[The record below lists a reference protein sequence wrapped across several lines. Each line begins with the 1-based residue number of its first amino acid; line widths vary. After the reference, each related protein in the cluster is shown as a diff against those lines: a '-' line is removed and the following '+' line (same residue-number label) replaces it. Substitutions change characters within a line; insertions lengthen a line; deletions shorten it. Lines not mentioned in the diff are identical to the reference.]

1 MNGRNPRAKA
11 ARTFKL
17 GDKVYLPPVS
27 KSPAVTA
34 ENDPQLEL
42 FEGGARAVNRAQR
55 KEPEF
60 LKRVEREHAE
70 SRAIAARLP
79 EGVFFGTSSWSFP
92 EWAGVVYSRRS
103 SQAELAREGLRE
115 YARHPLLTTVGID
128 RSFYAPIPKADLERY
143 GSQLP
148 SGFLCVAKAPAAVVE
163 PTMRQRGGLRE
174 RNPDFLSASRL
185 IDELVA
191 PFAESFREHTGP
203 FLLQFPPAPP
213 EHRLAPREFAENL
226 EQFLGALP
234 RDFSYAVELRDATLL
249 TDDYRRALA
258 AHGAAHV
265 YNFAT
270 AMPMPADQERVVPL
284 EQAPFALVRLL
295 LPPGSTYEGRREELR
310 PFDRVS
316 SPQPEMRREVL
327 DLLRRAVERH
337 IPISVLVNNK
347 AEGCSP
353 LTIRVLAELL
363 AEEGLRSKV

>member
-1 MNGRNPRAKA
+1 
-11 ARTFKL
+11 
-17 GDKVYLPPVS
+17 
-27 KSPAVTA
+27 VTA
-34 ENDPQLEL
+34 ENDAQLEL
-42 FEGGARAVNRAQR
+42 FEGGARAGNRAKRQDT
-55 KEPEF
+55 ELLE
-60 LKRVEREHAE
+60 RVEREHAE

-79 EGVFFGTSSWSFP
+79 AGVFFGTSSWSFP
-92 EWAGVVYSRRS
+92 EWAGVVYSRRGS
-103 SQAELAREGLRE
+103 PAELAREGLRE

-148 SGFLCVAKAPAAVVE
+148 AGFPCVTKAPAAVVE
-163 PTMRQRGGLRE
+163 PTSRSRSGGRE
-174 RNPDFLSASRL
+174 RNPDFLSATRL

-191 PFAESFREHTGP
+191 PFSESFREHTGP

-213 EHRLAPREFAENL
+213 EHRLAPPEFAEKL

-234 RDFSYAVELRDATLL
+234 RDFSYAVELRDPTLL

-284 EQAPFALVRLL
+284 EQAPFVLVRLL

-316 SPQPEMRREVL
+316 SPQPEMRRQVL
-327 DLLRRAVERH
+327 DLLRRGVERH
-337 IPISVLVNNK
+337 LPISVLVNNK

-353 LTIRVLAELL
+353 LTIRALADLL
-363 AEEGLRSKV
+363 AQEDLKASAAE

>member
-1 MNGRNPRAKA
+1 VKSRNPRVKA
-11 ARTFKL
+11 DRTCKL

-34 ENDPQLEL
+34 ESDAQLEL
-42 FEGGARAVNRAQR
+42 FEGEARAGNRVERQDT
-55 KEPEF
+55 EL

-70 SRAIAARLP
+70 SRAIAAQLP
-79 EGVFFGTSSWSFP
+79 AGVFFGTSSWSFP
-92 EWAGVVYSRRS
+92 EWAGIVYSRRGS
-103 SQAELAREGLRE
+103 PSELAREGLRE

-128 RSFYAPIPKADLERY
+128 RSFYAPIPRADLERY
-143 GSQLP
+143 SSQLP
-148 SGFLCVAKAPAAVVE
+148 PGFPCVAKAPAAVVE

-203 FLLQFPPAPP
+203 FLLQFPPAPS
-213 EHRLAPREFAENL
+213 EHRLAPPEFAEKL
-226 EQFLGALP
+226 DRFLSALP
-234 RDFSYAVELRDATLL
+234 RDFSYAVELRDAMLL
-249 TDDYRRALA
+249 TDDYRRALE
-258 AHGAAHV
+258 AHSAAHV

-310 PFDRVS
+310 PFDRIS
-316 SPQPEMRREVL
+316 SPQPEMRRQIL
-327 DLLRRAVERH
+327 DLLRLAVERQ

-353 LTIRVLAELL
+353 LTIHALAELL
-363 AEEGLRSKV
+363 AEDRSR

>member
-1 MNGRNPRAKA
+1 VKA
-11 ARTFKL
+11 DKASKF
-17 GDKVYLPPVS
+17 GDKSLPSAGV
-27 KSPAVTA
+27 KIAGVTA
-34 ENDPQLEL
+34 ENDAQLEL
-42 FEGGARAVNRAQR
+42 FEAGARAGNRVQR
-55 KEPEF
+55 QDTELLE
-60 LKRVEREHAE
+60 RHEREHAE
-70 SRAIAARLP
+70 SRAIAQQLP
-79 EGVFFGTSSWSFP
+79 AGVFFGTSSWSFP
-92 EWAGVVYSRRS
+92 EWAGVVYSRRG

-128 RSFYAPIPKADLERY
+128 RSFYAPIPKSDLERY

-174 RNPDFLSASRL
+174 RNSDFLSATRL
-185 IDELVA
+185 IEELVA
-191 PFAESFREHTGP
+191 PFSESFREHTGP
-203 FLLQFPPAPP
+203 FLLQFPPAPS
-213 EHRLAPREFAENL
+213 EHRLAPRDFAEKL
-226 EQFLGALP
+226 DRFLGALP

-270 AMPMPADQERVVPL
+270 AMPMPADQERIVPL

-316 SPQPEMRREVL
+316 SPQPEMRRQVL

-337 IPISVLVNNK
+337 VPISVLVNNK

-353 LTIRVLAELL
+353 LTIRALAELL
-363 AEEGLRSKV
+363 AEDGAS